1 MNPSLL
7 SPQAA
12 VLSLAIGIICA
23 LAFYLR
29 TRLSPGGLLTPGWLA
44 AAAIWEPRAA
54 LVVLGASVLT
64 FLGIL
69 IARRYMILYG
79 DRLLAASM
87 LLGIVLVVTGY
98 LATGGAG
105 SGLQPLYSFAA
116 LGLIV
121 PGWSTYQLT
130 RQPVLPTLITTAL
143 ATAVTG
149 AVLGAVVVI
158 S

>member
-7 SPQAA
+7 NPQTV
-12 VLSLAIGIICA
+12 VLSLAVGITCA

-44 AAAIWEPRAA
+44 VAAIWEPRAA
-54 LVVLGASVLT
+54 LVVLAASAMT

-69 IARRYMILYG
+69 AARRYMILYG

-87 LLGIVLVVTGY
+87 LLGIVLVVTWY
-98 LATGGAG
+98 LATDAR
-105 SGLQPLYSFAA
+105 SGLQPLYSFTA

-130 RQPVLPTLITTAL
+130 RQPVLPTLVTTAL
-143 ATAVTG
+143 ATVVTG

>member
-1 MNPSLL
+1 MNASLL

-23 LAFYLR
+23 VVFYLR

-44 AAAIWEPRAA
+44 AAAIWQPRAA
-54 LVVLGASVLT
+54 LVVLAASVLT
-64 FLGIL
+64 YLGIL

-87 LLGIVLVVTGY
+87 LLGIVLVVTWY
-98 LATGGAG
+98 LATGHGA
-105 SGLQPLYSFAA
+105 GLQPLYSFAA

-158 S
+158 N

>member
-1 MNPSLL
+1 MNASLL

-12 VLSLAIGIICA
+12 VLSLAIGIVCA

-29 TRLSPGGLLTPGWLA
+29 TRLSPGGLLTPGWFA

-69 IARRYMILYG
+69 AARRYMILYG

-87 LLGIVLVVTGY
+87 LLGIVLVVTWSV
-98 LATGGAG
+98 ATDAG
-105 SGLQPLYSFAA
+105 SGLKPLYSFAA

>member
-1 MNPSLL
+1 MNPSLV
-7 SPQAA
+7 SPQTA

-69 IARRYMILYG
+69 AARRYMILYG

-87 LLGIVLVVTGY
+87 LLGVVLVVTGY
-98 LATGGAG
+98 LVTGAR

-130 RQPVLPTLITTAL
+130 RQPVVPTLVTTAL

-158 S
+158 G

>member
-1 MNPSLL
+1 MHASLL
-7 SPQAA
+7 SPQTA

-54 LVVLGASVLT
+54 LVILAASVLT

-69 IARRYMILYG
+69 AARRYMILYG

-87 LLGIVLVVTGY
+87 LLGIVLVVTWY
-98 LATGGAG
+98 LATG

-116 LGLIV
+116 LGLVV

-130 RQPVLPTLITTAL
+130 RQPVVPTLVTTAL
-143 ATAVTG
+143 ATVATG

>member
-1 MNPSLL
+1 MNLSLV
-7 SPQAA
+7 SPQTA

-69 IARRYMILYG
+69 AARRYMILYG

-87 LLGIVLVVTGY
+87 LLGIVLVVTWY
-98 LATGGAG
+98 LVTGAG
-105 SGLQPLYSFAA
+105 PGLRPLYSFAA

-130 RQPVLPTLITTAL
+130 RQPVVPTLVTTAL
-143 ATAVTG
+143 ATVVTG

-158 S
+158 G

>member
-1 MNPSLL
+1 MNASLL

-12 VLSLAIGIICA
+12 VLSLAIGVICA
-23 LAFYLR
+23 LVFYLR

-69 IARRYMILYG
+69 IARRYIILYG
-79 DRLLAASM
+79 DRLLAASI
-87 LLGIVLVVTGY
+87 LLGIVLVTTWY
-98 LATGGAG
+98 LATGAG
-105 SGLQPLYSFAA
+105 PGLRPMYSFAA

-121 PGWSTYQLT
+121 PGWFTYQLT
-130 RQPVLPTLITTAL
+130 RQPVLPTLVTTGL

-149 AVLGAVVVI
+149 ALLGAVVVI

>member
-1 MNPSLL
+1 MNASLL

-12 VLSLAIGIICA
+12 VLSLAIGIVCA

-69 IARRYMILYG
+69 KARRYMILYG

-87 LLGIVLVVTGY
+87 LLGIVLVVTWY
-98 LATGGAG
+98 LVTGGR

-116 LGLIV
+116 LGLVV

-130 RQPVLPTLITTAL
+130 RQPVLPTLVTTAL
-143 ATAVTG
+143 ATVVTG